1 MPKQLAKRATFE
13 WVEYVLNLL
22 LVNLLLG
29 PSFGGGP
36 SQLIDISLP
45 GFIFRP
51 DLSLK

>member
-13 WVEYVLNLL
+13 WAEYVLNLL
-22 LVNLLLG
+22 LE